1 MGEEIL
7 KAHTDLLK
15 AYNSLSAA
23 YQKLLKSPP
32 TNDII
37 VAQPIPVPQPVKK
50 HSAEQELFAEW
61 FTACLAID
69 NGYNTPATDIIVR
82 FKQWLRD
89 QPTRVKGIPRSDFI
103 DLLSANLQTEDKG
116 ESFNNIR
123 VTIEGEELSPANR
136 PVLKHLKIAK

>member
-23 YQKLLKSPP
+23 YQKLLKSPS

-61 FTACLAID
+61 FTSGVLIIENGSTTLASEM
-69 NGYNTPATDIIVR
+69 TFS
-82 FKQWLRD
+82 FKRWLAN
-89 QPTRVKGIPRSDFI
+89 QPTRIKSIPRHDFI
-103 DLLSANLQTEDKG
+103 DLLSVNLQTEDQGK
-116 ESFNNIR
+116 SFHNIR
-123 VTIEGEELSPANR
+123 VRLEGEEVSPADR
-136 PVLKHLKIAK
+136 PVLKHLKI